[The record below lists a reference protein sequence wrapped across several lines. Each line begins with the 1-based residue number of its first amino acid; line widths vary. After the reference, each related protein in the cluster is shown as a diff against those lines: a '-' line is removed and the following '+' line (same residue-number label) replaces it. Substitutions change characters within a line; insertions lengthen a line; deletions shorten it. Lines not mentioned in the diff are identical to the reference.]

1 MKYSYVLNIN
11 NFKNFTFC
19 TSIPSS
25 DFLYITPHSDFFV
38 HGDPGRIPIF
48 YF

>member
-1 MKYSYVLNIN
+1 MKYSYVLN

-25 DFLYITPHSDFFV
+25 DFLYITPPQWFFLT
-38 HGDPGRIPIF
+38 HLFEKNILDP
-48 YF
+48 